1 MELGDVSPNKS
12 PGTIIEI
19 PPELINDGDSSDEA
33 TQVTEPHSMHQEKC
47 FRTSLQHPPQGS
59 HDPSLAISI
68 APQSQHEGSA
78 QRALEICTNYCRRLV
93 SFLMSMVAW
102 AQLKTIA
109 VMIQLLT
116 LTRTAFNH
124 CKRMVIWAQSKTMAV
139 MIQLLTLARTTFY
152 HCKGTVTWTQ
162 MKTIAVMIQLLT
174 FARTT
179 FCRCKRMVIWAQLKT
194 LAVMIQFV
202 TFARTTFWH
211 CKAMVA
217 RVQLNV
223 LALLAILIPFAR
235 TAFRLFKVFFL
246 QFCTS
251 SYDITSDFLQGKQSF
266 YTYIAFSSDASCSN
280 QP

>member
-1 MELGDVSPNKS
+1 MES
-12 PGTIIEI
+12 
-19 PPELINDGDSSDEA
+19 
-33 TQVTEPHSMHQEKC
+33 
-47 FRTSLQHPPQGS
+47 
-59 HDPSLAISI
+59 ISQ
-68 APQSQHEGSA
+68 AVERPPQSQIEGVPSDESRQFIA
-78 QRALEICTNYCRRLV
+78 KSSGGPGGSKSGHQRKRGFRQRYWRSVQRGQNPSLVGQSGSKGRSQRCLESCTNFCQRLI
-93 SFLMSMVAW
+93 SFLASMVTW

-109 VMIQLLT
+109 VMIE
-116 LTRTAFNH
+116 
-124 CKRMVIWAQSKTMAV
+124 
-139 MIQLLTLARTTFY
+139 LLTLARTTFY

-194 LAVMIQFV
+194 LAVMIQFF

-266 YTYIAFSSDASCSN
+266 YTYIAFSFDASCSN

>member
-1 MELGDVSPNKS
+1 
-12 PGTIIEI
+12 
-19 PPELINDGDSSDEA
+19 
-33 TQVTEPHSMHQEKC
+33 MHQEKC

-59 HDPSLAISI
+59 HDPSLTISI

-152 HCKGTVTWTQ
+152 HCKGMVTWTQ

-174 FARTT
+174 FTRTT
-179 FCRCKRMVIWAQLKT
+179 FCS
-194 LAVMIQFV
+194 
-202 TFARTTFWH
+202 

>member
-1 MELGDVSPNKS
+1 
-12 PGTIIEI
+12 
-19 PPELINDGDSSDEA
+19 
-33 TQVTEPHSMHQEKC
+33 MHQEKC

-59 HDPSLAISI
+59 HDQSLTISI

-102 AQLKTIA
+102 AQL
-109 VMIQLLT
+109 
-116 LTRTAFNH
+116 
-124 CKRMVIWAQSKTMAV
+124 
-139 MIQLLTLARTTFY
+139 
-152 HCKGTVTWTQ
+152 
-162 MKTIAVMIQLLT
+162 KTIAVMIQLLT

-251 SYDITSDFLQGKQSF
+251 SYDITSDFLQGKQFF
-266 YTYIAFSSDASCSN
+266 YTYIALSSDAQCSN